1 MILEQQISER
11 VEKMKIGETIE
22 LKGYRVYK
30 SPRGYKVTHGKD
42 IKYYQRGTTVTR
54 ILHEAINVKVMKPQ
68 TKPERVRKER
78 HGGGRSMSAMVM
90 LIVELVAIALYAFAA
105 LNINQ
110 LPELGGFLGT
120 NLPYLLLGV
129 AFMFGLIATV
139 TSRGKVSRV
148 VVIVN
153 VVLLLS
159 LVGWIYKGISE
170 TVPVIPTDELSD
182 YVLSNSLSQMI
193 AVIVLVLISNIFK
206 PRKREV

>member
-22 LKGYRVYK
+22 FKGYRVYK

-42 IKYYQRGTTVTR
+42 IKYYQRGTTVAR

-68 TKPERVRKER
+68 TKPERIRKEKTGD
-78 HGGGRSMSAMVM
+78 HSVSAMIM

-105 LNINQ
+105 LNIHQ
-110 LPELGGFLGT
+110 LPELSGFLGT

-129 AFMFGLIATV
+129 AFMFGLVATV

-182 YVLSNSLSQMI
+182 YVLSSPLSQMI
-193 AVIVLVLISNIFK
+193 AVIVLVLISNVFK